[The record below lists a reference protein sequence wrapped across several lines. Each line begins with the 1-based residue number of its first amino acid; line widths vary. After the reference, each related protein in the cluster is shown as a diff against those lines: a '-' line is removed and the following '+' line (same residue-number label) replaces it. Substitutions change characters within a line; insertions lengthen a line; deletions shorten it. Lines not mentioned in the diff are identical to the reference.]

1 VLIVVSKMSIF
12 YVKILPLKR
21 LIRDFCVKSRN
32 NVKEKFLEL
41 KNPSFYINRE
51 LSWLRFNTRVLEEA
65 SNDRHPLLEKLKY
78 IAIYGT
84 NLDEFYMI
92 RVAGLQE
99 MYKMG
104 INASGP
110 DKMTPIAQLNII
122 RDYLHAEKKILEES
136 FKTILQELETEGFF
150 VKKYDE
156 LSSELQKKADDY
168 FFKNLYPV
176 IVPIAI
182 DATHPFPHLNN
193 LSFALALKLR
203 DKERPSIEKFGI
215 VRIPR
220 VLSRFVDLDGSTFV
234 LVESIVKKHVEE
246 LFVGYELVSSLAFRV
261 TRNAD
266 MIIEEEEA
274 EDFLELLEQGIRA
287 RRRGQFVRLTIEDN
301 DDKELYEFLHSH
313 IKVDDADVYRY
324 SGIPIGLSQLWQ
336 IVGAKKFAHL
346 TYKPYTPKVLPPID
360 MNGSMFDTIDKQD
373 IFFFQPYESFDPVVK
388 FITDAAKDPDVLSIK
403 MTLYR
408 VGKNSPI
415 VRALIE
421 AAEIGVQ
428 VTALV
433 ELKARFDEENNLQW
447 ARALENAGAHVV
459 YGIRGVKVHAKMAS
473 VVKKHKDGLK
483 QYVHLSTGNYNTA
496 SARIYTD
503 ISYFTVNR
511 GVADDATRFF
521 HHLTGT
527 AKYTELNVLS
537 MAPISLKP
545 KILELIQNETA
556 HGQNGII
563 KAKMNALVDPDVI
576 RALYKASQAGVKIDL
591 VVRGICALR
600 PGIVGVSENIR
611 VISIVGKYLE
621 HARMFY
627 FKNSRPCVYF
637 SSADWMTRNLE
648 KRIELLTP
656 VLDSKIAERI
666 HDIINLQ
673 INDNVQARELM
684 QSGEYKHIQVLHEE
698 LEIDSQKMLEE
709 YTSEL
714 YMLCIRD
721 KERSESKLAD
731 KLLKES

>member
-1 VLIVVSKMSIF
+1 MEI
-12 YVKILPLKR
+12 
-21 LIRDFCVKSRN
+21 N
-32 NVKEKFLEL
+32 NPGL
-41 KNPSFYINRE
+41 YINRE

-65 SNDRHPLLEKLKY
+65 SNNRHPLLEKLKY

-110 DKMTPIAQLNII
+110 DKITPIAQLTAI
-122 RDYLHAEKKILEES
+122 RDYLHTEKRAVQECFKNIVSGLE
-136 FKTILQELETEGFF
+136 KEGFF
-150 VKKYDE
+150 IKRYDE
-156 LSSELQKKADDY
+156 LDNDLQQKASEY

-193 LSFALALKLR
+193 LSFALALRLR
-203 DKERPSIEKFGI
+203 DKEQSAIEKFGI
-215 VRIPR
+215 IRIPR
-220 VLSRFVDLDGSTFV
+220 VLPRFVDLDGSTFV
-234 LVESIVKKHVEE
+234 LIESIIKRHVDE
-246 LFVGYELVSSLAFRV
+246 LFVGYELVSSVAFRV

-287 RRRGQFVRLTIEDN
+287 RRRGQFVRLTIDN
-301 DDKELYEFLHSH
+301 CDDKELFEFLHSH
-313 IKVDDADVYRY
+313 IKVEEGDVYRY
-324 SGIPIGLSQLWQ
+324 SGIPIGLSQIWQ

-360 MNGSMFDTIDKQD
+360 MNGGSIFDAIDRQD
-373 IFFFQPYESFDPVVK
+373 ICSFQPFESFDPVVK
-388 FITDAAKDPDVLSIK
+388 FITDASRDPEVLSIK

-415 VRALIE
+415 VKALIE

-459 YGIRGVKVHAKMAS
+459 YGIRGLKVHAKMAS
-473 VVKKHKDGLK
+473 VVRKHKDGLK

-503 ISYFTVNR
+503 ISYFTANKEI
-511 GVADDATRFF
+511 AEDATKFF

-527 AKYTELNVLS
+527 AKSTQLNVLS
-537 MAPISLKP
+537 MAPTMLKS
-545 KILELIQNETA
+545 KILELIENET
-556 HGQNGII
+556 QNAYNGAI
-563 KAKMNALVDPDVI
+563 KAKMNALVDHDVI
-576 RALYKASQAGVKIDL
+576 RALYRASQAGVKVEL

-600 PGIVGVSENIR
+600 PGVEGVSENIR

-621 HARMFY
+621 HARLFY
-627 FKNSRPCVYF
+627 FKNSEPRVYF

-656 VLDSKIAERI
+656 VLDERLSEKLY
-666 HDIINLQ
+666 DILNLQ
-673 INDNVQARELM
+673 LNDSAQARELT
-684 QSGEYKHIQVLHEE
+684 QSGEYKKVQSLHEE
-698 LEIDSQKMLEE
+698 VELNSQKLLEE

-714 YMLCIRD
+714 YALCMRD
-721 KERSESKLAD
+721 KEPSESKLAD
-731 KLLKES
+731 KLFRES